1 MENLTDRQILIL
13 EFIRSQEQTN
23 TKKIKEHLESKTG
36 TLNRV
41 TIIRDLDIL
50 ITKALIKKTGE
61 GRGVSYSILNKNPL
75 MSFRD
80 TEKYFEQSLE
90 DRDPQESFNFDVFKD
105 FNDSIFLKE
114 ELNSLGKLNDN
125 YRKRIKKLSPTIL
138 KKEFERLTI
147 ELSWKSSQIEGN
159 TYSLIETEIL
169 IKENQ
174 EATGHTKSETQMI
187 LNHKKALDYI
197 IDNPEFFKELTLS
210 KIEDLHRLL
219 TFDLGVEKNI
229 RKTLVGI
236 TGTNYKPLDNQF
248 QIKEALSELLF
259 IINTKNLHP
268 LLKALSTVALVSYIQ
283 PFEDGNK
290 RTARILGNAVLLA
303 QEYCPLSYR
312 SVDGNDYK
320 KAILLFY
327 EQNSLYF
334 LKALFIQ
341 QFEFSINNYFLT
353 NH

>member
-1 MENLTDRQILIL
+1 MKNLTDRQNLIL
-13 EFIRSQEQTN
+13 EFIRNQEQASTRE
-23 TKKIKEHLESKTG
+23 IKEHLESKTG
-36 TLNRV
+36 ILNRV
-41 TIIRDLDIL
+41 TIIRDLDVL
-50 ITKALIKKTGE
+50 IIKKLIKKTGE
-61 GRGVSYSILNKNPL
+61 GRGVSYGVVIKNPL
-75 MSFRD
+75 MSFYD
-80 TEKYFEQSLE
+80 AEKYFKQSLE
-90 DRDPQESFNFDVFKD
+90 NREPQENFDFDVFKN
-105 FNDSIFLKE
+105 FNNSIFSKE
-114 ELNSLGKLNDN
+114 ELLDLDKLNN
-125 YRKRIKKLSPTIL
+125 EYRERIKELSPTIL

-174 EATGHTKSETQMI
+174 EAVGHTKSETQMI

-197 IDNPEFFKELTLS
+197 IDNPKFFKELTLS
-210 KIEDLHRLL
+210 KIEDLHQLL

-236 TGTNYKPLDNQF
+236 TGTNYRPLDNQF
-248 QIKEALSELLF
+248 QIKESLNELLS
-259 IINTKNLHP
+259 IINNRSLHP
-268 LLKALSTVALVSYIQ
+268 LLKALSTVALISYIQ

-290 RTARILGNAVLLA
+290 RTARILGNAILLA

-312 SVDGNDYK
+312 SVNENDYK

-334 LKALFIQ
+334 LKELFIQ
-341 QFEFSINNYFLT
+341 QFKFSINNYFLT
-353 NH
+353 KH